1 MVKMAKGEKKK
12 KNNPFSTI
20 LAEQY
25 RNNINTTDVYRDCS
39 PSAQVAPP
47 KAVPAQRSDPT
58 RTAPHRTAGRT
69 QRPRTAHPAEPG
81 AIRSAAGA
89 AQNAPSAPP
98 LRTEPRTAPA
108 RCHAE
113 RWERDAAGSGAAPY
127 SPRSILDPRL
137 SAPFPPCAARCS
149 ARLHG
154 GGGRA
159 LNLAPRGAPRP
170 PPRPAAASAGEGPA
184 QGRDSRG
191 IGWEGAQE
199 PRRGAPLPAA
209 PPPLPQS

>member
-58 RTAPHRTAGRT
+58 RTAPHRGTDPTAPHGTPGRARSDP
-69 QRPRTAHPAEPG
+69 QRCRGRAERTL
-81 AIRSAAGA
+81 RF
-89 AQNAPSAPP
+89 P